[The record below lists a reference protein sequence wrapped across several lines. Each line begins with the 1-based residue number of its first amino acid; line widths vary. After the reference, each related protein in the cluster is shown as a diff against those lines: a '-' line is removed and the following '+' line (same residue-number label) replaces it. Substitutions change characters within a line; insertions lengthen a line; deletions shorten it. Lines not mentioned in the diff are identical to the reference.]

1 MRFNFAVFASLVSA
15 ALARDVKVLS
25 AFLLEPVS
33 SCIFAIGVP
42 LVTLLLSLPTLQ
54 FQGAGVSFS
63 GFLKESRWCL
73 ACIRTYL
80 NYFYHRIFF

>member
-25 AFLLEPVS
+25 AFLVEPVS

-42 LVTLLLSLPTLQ
+42 LVTLLLSLPKLQ
-54 FQGAGVSFS
+54 FQGAWVSFS
-63 GFLKESRWCL
+63 GFLKRVQAVPSMYSDL
-73 ACIRTYL
+73 FKL
-80 NYFYHRIFF
+80 FLSS